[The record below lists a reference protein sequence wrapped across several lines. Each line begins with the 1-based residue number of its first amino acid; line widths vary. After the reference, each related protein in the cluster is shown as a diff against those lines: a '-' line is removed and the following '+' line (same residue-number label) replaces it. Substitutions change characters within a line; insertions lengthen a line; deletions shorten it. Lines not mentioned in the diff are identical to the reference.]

1 MKILPLDL
9 GNFNTMCCF
18 FETKNRKYSFQHT
31 TTDRN
36 YLEAVFKNHKINLF
50 VMDACSPFGWI
61 NDLAVSQGLKT
72 LVCSTNEHTYRVFH
86 YASRRPTLNS
96 RPP

>member
-18 FETKNRKYSFQHT
+18 FDTKNRKYSFQNT
-31 TTDRN
+31 TTYRN

-50 VMDACSPFGWI
+50 VMDACSPSDWI
-61 NDLAVSQGLKT
+61 NDPAISHDLKT
-72 LVCSTNEHTYRVFH
+72 LVCSSNEDACRVFH
-86 YASRRPTLNS
+86 
-96 RPP
+96 